1 MPRTRARRETET
13 TFQHAVTELAAL
25 GGWRV
30 FHAWLSVRSHPGWP
44 DLVLTK
50 PGQPVIYAE
59 LKLDGKQPTPAQ
71 QTWLEA
77 LAAATG
83 TEVYCWRPSDWRAI
97 AARLLPPEH
106 PS

>member
-1 MPRTRARRETET
+1 MRLTRPRETEAS
-13 TFQHAVTELAAL
+13 FMRAVCELAAF

-50 PGQPVIYAE
+50 PGQPVLYAE

-71 QTWLEA
+71 QAWLEA
-77 LAAATG
+77 LQSATG
-83 TEVYCWRPSDWRAI
+83 TEVHVWRPSDWSTI
-97 AARLLPPEH
+97 AARLLPTGH
-106 PS
+106 PA